1 MATAT
6 AMAMA
11 MATVMEATI
20 TLMKNHREFG
30 GIHLLGLKS
39 KFI

>member
-1 MATAT
+1 MATAMDTAT
-6 AMAMA
+6 AME
-11 MATVMEATI
+11 VTI
-20 TLMKNHREFG
+20 MLMKNHREFG